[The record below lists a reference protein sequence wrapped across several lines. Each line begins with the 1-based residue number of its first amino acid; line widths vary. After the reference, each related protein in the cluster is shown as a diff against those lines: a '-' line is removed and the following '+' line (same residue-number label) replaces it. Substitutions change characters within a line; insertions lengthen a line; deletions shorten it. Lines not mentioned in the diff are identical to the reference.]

1 MHPDPKPGP
10 ASPFHDPW
18 YVYFFGIRGL
28 LRLMAFFFSLLT
40 AIFFFGS
47 GGRFSHFFDFR
58 IREDWDF
65 LLDVKLA
72 IFFLTLSSSTL
83 IWFAIHR
90 RTGFDNLFIW
100 KLPASERKNYDWWG
114 RHRADRNTDQ
124 QA

>member
-1 MHPDPKPGP
+1 MYREPKP
-10 ASPFHDPW
+10 AQFHDPW
-18 YVYFFGIRGL
+18 YVYFFGMRGL
-28 LRLMAFFFSLLT
+28 LRLMVFFFLLLV

-72 IFFLTLSSSTL
+72 IFFLTLTSATL
-83 IWFAIHR
+83 IWLAIHR
-90 RTGFDNLFIW
+90 RTGMESLFTW
-100 KLPASERKNYDWWG
+100 KLPPDERKNYDWWG
-114 RHRADRNTDQ
+114 RHRAHRNTDE